1 MSTVELVLK
10 TENMTE
16 SIGVNMRDLIWEI
29 AKSGE
34 EDLTNT
40 ELQAIAE
47 PEELVVARGVSLEA
61 KDSTTKINKFVDV
74 KIANDVEEKGAL
86 KLGGRV
92 YNFSKGYKT
101 MTQDVRKLLEW
112 ATGKE
117 LSDDAMDNL
126 IAIVGSN
133 FVPKL
138 RGLDAVADK
147 KGMDKTLARDT
158 FTHKEWD
165 TDPKLQVIDTG
176 LSSAPKWAINL
187 EEGQR
192 RT

>member
-1 MSTVELVLK
+1 
-10 TENMTE
+10 
-16 SIGVNMRDLIWEI
+16 MRDMIWEI
-29 AKSGE
+29 AKAGD
-34 EDLTNT
+34 EDFSNT
-40 ELQAIAE
+40 ELQAISE

-61 KDSTTKINKFVDV
+61 KDSTTRIGKFVDV

-101 MTQDVRKLLEW
+101 ITQDVRKLLEW
-112 ATGKE
+112 ATNSE
-117 LSDDAMDNL
+117 LSDDALDNL
-126 IAIVGSN
+126 IAICGSN

-138 RGLDAVADK
+138 RGLDAIAGK
-147 KGMDKTLARDT
+147 KGMDKQMARDT

-165 TDPKLQVIDTG
+165 EAPKLQVIDTG
-176 LSSAPKWAINL
+176 LNNAPVWAKNL
-187 EEGQR
+187 EEGKR

>member
-1 MSTVELVLK
+1 
-10 TENMTE
+10 
-16 SIGVNMRDLIWEI
+16 MRDLIWEI
-29 AKSGE
+29 AKSGD

-40 ELQAIAE
+40 ELQAIVE

-61 KDSTTKINKFVDV
+61 KDNTTKINKFVDV

-101 MTQDVRKLLEW
+101 TTQDVQKLLEW
-112 ATGKE
+112 ATNKE
-117 LSDDAMDNL
+117 LSEDALWNL
-126 IAIVGSN
+126 VALVGNN

-147 KGMDKTLARDT
+147 KGMDKQLARDT
-158 FTHKEWD
+158 FTFKEWD
-165 TDPKLQVIDTG
+165 EAPKLQVIDTG

-187 EEGQR
+187 EEGSR

>member
-1 MSTVELVLK
+1 MSIR
-10 TENMTE
+10 NM
-16 SIGVNMRDLIWEI
+16 IWEI

-40 ELQAIAE
+40 ELQAITE
-47 PEELVVARGVSLEA
+47 PEELVVARGLSLEA

-74 KIANDVEEKGAL
+74 KIATDVEEKGAL

-101 MTQDVRKLLEW
+101 ITQDVRKLLQW
-112 ATGKE
+112 ATNSE
-117 LSDDAMDNL
+117 LSDDALDNL
-126 IAIVGSN
+126 IAITGSN

-138 RGLDAVADK
+138 RGLDAIASK
-147 KGMDKTLARDT
+147 KGMDKQLARDT

-176 LSSAPKWAINL
+176 LSSAPKWAVNL
-187 EEGQR
+187 DEGSR
-192 RT
+192 RNG

>member
-1 MSTVELVLK
+1 
-10 TENMTE
+10 
-16 SIGVNMRDLIWEI
+16 MRDLVWDI

-34 EDLTNT
+34 EDLENT
-40 ELQAIAE
+40 ELQSIQE
-47 PEELVVARGVSLEA
+47 PTELIVARGISLEA
-61 KDSTTKINKFVDV
+61 KDSTTKINKFVDL

-101 MTQDVRKLLEW
+101 TSQDVRKLFQW
-112 ATGKE
+112 ATNKE
-117 LSDDAMDNL
+117 LSDDALDNI
-126 IAIVGSN
+126 IALVGNN

-138 RGLDAVADK
+138 RGLDAIANK
-147 KGMDKTLARDT
+147 KGMDKQLARDT

-165 TDPKLQVIDTG
+165 TEPKLQVIDTA
-176 LSSAPKWAINL
+176 LSNAPKWAQNL
-187 EEGQR
+187 QEGDR

>member
-29 AKSGE
+29 ANSGE

>member
-1 MSTVELVLK
+1 
-10 TENMTE
+10 
-16 SIGVNMRDLIWEI
+16 MRDLIWEI
-29 AKSGE
+29 AKSGD

-40 ELQAIAE
+40 ELQAIVE

-61 KDSTTKINKFVDV
+61 KDNTTKINKFVDV

-86 KLGGRV
+86 KLGGSV

-101 MTQDVRKLLEW
+101 TTQDVQKLLEW
-112 ATGKE
+112 ATNKE
-117 LSDDAMDNL
+117 LSEDALWNL
-126 IAIVGSN
+126 VALVGNN

-147 KGMDKTLARDT
+147 KGMDKQLARDT
-158 FTHKEWD
+158 FTFKEWD
-165 TDPKLQVIDTG
+165 EDPKLQVIDTG

-187 EEGQR
+187 EEGSR

>member
-1 MSTVELVLK
+1 
-10 TENMTE
+10 
-16 SIGVNMRDLIWEI
+16 MRDLIWEI

-34 EDLTNT
+34 EDLSNT
-40 ELQAIAE
+40 ELQAVDQ
-47 PEELVVARGVSLEA
+47 PEELIVARGISLEA

-86 KLGGRV
+86 RLGGRV

-101 MTQDVRKLLEW
+101 TTQDLEKLLMW
-112 ATGKE
+112 ATNKE
-117 LSDDAMDNL
+117 LSEDSLFNL
-126 IAIVGSN
+126 VALIGQN

-147 KGMDKTLARDT
+147 KGMDKQLARDT

-165 TDPKLQVIDTG
+165 TDPKLSVIDVNNST
-176 LSSAPKWAINL
+176 APKWAVNL
-187 EEGQR
+187 AEGDR
-192 RT
+192 RK

>member
-1 MSTVELVLK
+1 M
-10 TENMTE
+10 
-16 SIGVNMRDLIWEI
+16 IWEI
-29 AKSGE
+29 AKSGD

-47 PEELVVARGVSLEA
+47 PEELIVARGVSLEA

-101 MTQDVRKLLEW
+101 MTQDVRKLLQW
-112 ATGKE
+112 ATNSE
-117 LSDDAMDNL
+117 LTDDALDNL
-126 IAIVGSN
+126 LAICGSN

-138 RGLDAVADK
+138 RGLDAVANK
-147 KGMDKTLARDT
+147 KGMDKQLARDT

-176 LSSAPKWAINL
+176 LNNAPVWAKNL
-187 EEGQR
+187 EEGKR

>member
-1 MSTVELVLK
+1 
-10 TENMTE
+10 
-16 SIGVNMRDLIWEI
+16 MRDLIWEI

-40 ELQAIAE
+40 EIQAIVE
-47 PEELVVARGVSLEA
+47 PEELIVARGVSLEA

-101 MTQDVRKLLEW
+101 TTQDVRKLLQW
-112 ATGKE
+112 ATNSE
-117 LSDDAMDNL
+117 LSDDALDNL
-126 IAIVGSN
+126 IAIAGSN
-133 FVPKL
+133 FVTKL

-147 KGMDKTLARDT
+147 KGMDKQFARDT

-165 TDPKLQVIDTG
+165 DEPKLQVIDTG

-187 EEGQR
+187 EEGSR

>member
-1 MSTVELVLK
+1 
-10 TENMTE
+10 
-16 SIGVNMRDLIWEI
+16 MRDLIWEI

-34 EDLTNT
+34 EDLSNT
-40 ELQAIAE
+40 ELQAVDQ
-47 PEELVVARGVSLEA
+47 PEELIVARGISLEA
-61 KDSTTKINKFVDV
+61 KDSTTNINKFVDL

-101 MTQDVRKLLEW
+101 TTQDVRKLLQW
-112 ATGKE
+112 ATNKE
-117 LSDDAMDNL
+117 LSDDALDNL
-126 IAIVGSN
+126 IAIVGNN

-138 RGLDAVADK
+138 RGLDAIASK
-147 KGMDKTLARDT
+147 KGMDKQLARDT

-176 LSSAPKWAINL
+176 LSSAPKWATNL
-187 EEGQR
+187 EEGTR
-192 RT
+192 RSQ